1 MRRFLLSLCTAVSI
15 LLAAC
20 GGGGGGDAPA
30 VAKVNVGGILAGL
43 GAGKSV
49 VIADASGPT
58 ASLSANGSYSLSM
71 PAGTTY
77 SLRVQAQPSGQT
89 CTISNGTG
97 TANADV
103 NNISVNC
110 ADNTIA
116 PEAKVVSGTI
126 AGLGTGKTMVLQ
138 LNAQD
143 GIQETTV
150 NADGS
155 FQFPEPVVGTYT
167 ITVKTAPTGQ
177 TCTVATTGGITV
189 TCAASSFKLSGTVS
203 GNVGVVAIRNASN
216 GDTVTMNTNGAFSF
230 TQPVLQGGSYSVG
243 VFDQSAD
250 QTCSVTGGSGTAN
263 ADVGNIQVSCT
274 AVVVV
279 VPPIPVPAVPTGLMM
294 TYGVKRFIL
303 AWGAVTAPIGGGT
316 VSYKLFEDPDGP
328 GPMASAQ
335 IGGNL
340 SANTYTHAVSSL
352 LHTRLNAQ
360 YTVQACNSGGCS
372 ASTAAITPSVNQAIG
387 YFKASNTDAA
397 DNFGSSVALSADG
410 STLAV
415 GAHQEQSHA
424 TGINGNQNDNTG
436 SSGAVYIFTRTG
448 AGWSQQAYVKAS
460 NTDSGDFF
468 GSSVALSAD
477 GSTLAVGA
485 HRERSIASGING
497 NQADNSAVF
506 AGAAYVF
513 TRTAGT
519 WSQQAYVKASNAR
532 ASSAFGYHL
541 QLAADGNTLAIGAP
555 QESSNATGVNGNQT
569 DTSMTFAGAV
579 YVFTRSGTVWS
590 QQAYLKASNT
600 LADSE
605 FGVTVGL
612 SADGTTLAVGAY
624 AEDSNA
630 TGINGNQA
638 DTSLNAAGAV
648 YVFTRTG
655 ATWTQQAYVKASNTR
670 ANAFFG
676 LNVALSADGS
686 TLAVDSRGESSNATG
701 IDGNQADTSANNSGA
716 VYVFT
721 RAAGAWSQQAYVK
734 AGNTRAN
741 AEFSRG
747 LALTSDG
754 NKLAVGARFETSGA
768 TGINGNQADTSAAN
782 AGAVYLFTR
791 TGAAWSQQAY
801 VKASNTGAGDAFGSR
816 LALSADGT
824 TLAVGG
830 AGEGS
835 QASGIDGN
843 QADNSASNAG
853 AVYLY

>member
-1 MRRFLLSLCTAVSI
+1 
-15 LLAAC
+15 
-20 GGGGGGDAPA
+20 
-30 VAKVNVGGILAGL
+30 
-43 GAGKSV
+43 
-49 VIADASGPT
+49 
-58 ASLSANGSYSLSM
+58 
-71 PAGTTY
+71 
-77 SLRVQAQPSGQT
+77 
-89 CTISNGTG
+89 
-97 TANADV
+97 
-103 NNISVNC
+103 
-110 ADNTIA
+110 
-116 PEAKVVSGTI
+116 
-126 AGLGTGKTMVLQ
+126 
-138 LNAQD
+138 
-143 GIQETTV
+143 
-150 NADGS
+150 
-155 FQFPEPVVGTYT
+155 
-167 ITVKTAPTGQ
+167 
-177 TCTVATTGGITV
+177 
-189 TCAASSFKLSGTVS
+189 
-203 GNVGVVAIRNASN
+203 
-216 GDTVTMNTNGAFSF
+216 
-230 TQPVLQGGSYSVG
+230 
-243 VFDQSAD
+243 
-250 QTCSVTGGSGTAN
+250 
-263 ADVGNIQVSCT
+263 
-274 AVVVV
+274 
-279 VPPIPVPAVPTGLMM
+279 
-294 TYGVKRFIL
+294 
-303 AWGAVTAPIGGGT
+303 
-316 VSYKLFEDPDGP
+316 
-328 GPMASAQ
+328 
-335 IGGNL
+335 
-340 SANTYTHAVSSL
+340 
-352 LHTRLNAQ
+352 
-360 YTVQACNSGGCS
+360 
-372 ASTAAITPSVNQAIG
+372 
-387 YFKASNTDAA
+387 
-397 DNFGSSVALSADG
+397 
-410 STLAV
+410 
-415 GAHQEQSHA
+415 
-424 TGINGNQNDNTG
+424 
-436 SSGAVYIFTRTG
+436 
-448 AGWSQQAYVKAS
+448 VKAS

-497 NQADNSAVF
+497 NQADDSAVF

-513 TRTAGT
+513 TRTAGN

-686 TLAVDSRGESSNATG
+686 TLAVDSWGESSNVTG

-734 AGNTRAN
+734 ASNTRAN